1 MDKQRLHLEY
11 ALNATSKTILW
22 NAISTPMGLES
33 WFADKVDSDGRQVTF
48 HWGKSEM
55 RKAEVGAMRAY
66 SFIRFHWLDDG
77 ISRGQFELK
86 MSYSELTTDFV
97 LEVTDYC
104 YAEDVDDLCE
114 IWDKSVKTLRQTCGF

>member
-1 MDKQRLHLEY
+1 MDKQKIHLEY

-22 NAISTPMGLES
+22 NAISTPMGLEG
-33 WFADKVDSDGRQVTF
+33 WFADKVDSEGRQVTF
-48 HWGKSEM
+48 HWGKSEV
-55 RKAEVGAMRAY
+55 RKAEVGAMGAY
-66 SFIRFHWLDDG
+66 CGIRFHWL
-77 ISRGQFELK
+77 ELK

-104 YAEDVDDLCE
+104 YADDVDDLCE

>member
-1 MDKQRLHLEY
+1 MDKQKIHLEY

-22 NAISTPMGLES
+22 NAISTPMGLEG
-33 WFADKVDSDGRQVTF
+33 WFADKVDSEGRQVTF
-48 HWGKSEM
+48 HWGKSEV

-66 SFIRFHWLDDG
+66 CYIRFHWLDDG

-104 YAEDVDDLCE
+104 YADDVDDLCE